1 VCDTQRTHDE
11 RTHDEMTHDEQYATH
26 DELQPD
32 TWMLEAVVTTS
43 PHSHLPSPLGPP
55 LPLLSVLA
63 ASSGDRSE
71 ASDTASGGDLLRAPG
86 GMPARGVPLPG
97 MPARGVPLPLDQ
109 RDSIRVH
116 RIPHAASGVIPAA
129 APCSS
134 LVVLHGQATTPIH
147 AQTLQDTATHMHR
160 HTRAHVHAAAQAG
173 PEADTVEA
181 EVELDQALSAPF
193 LDMAIAASSLPQLP
207 HVQHPQHE
215 APPPTPQS
223 GSQGHTITPPQS
235 GRRTHN
241 HAQGSGSREDS
252 QMLSLAFSRAA
263 GSTTCTTYY

>member
-1 VCDTQRTHDE
+1 
-11 RTHDEMTHDEQYATH
+11 M
-26 DELQPD
+26 LQ
-32 TWMLEAVVTTS
+32 AVVTTSPHSHVTS

-109 RDSIRVH
+109 RHSIGVH

-147 AQTLQDTATHMHR
+147 AQTLHAQTQQDTPTQIHR

-181 EVELDQALSAPF
+181 EVELDQALTAPF
-193 LDMAIAASSLPQLP
+193 LNTAIANTAIAASSLPHLS
-207 HVQHPQHE
+207 HVQHPQHQ
-215 APPPTPQS
+215 APPHTPQS
-223 GSQGHTITPPQS
+223 GSQGHTVTPLQR
-235 GRRTHN
+235 GRRTH
-241 HAQGSGSREDS
+241 HDAHGSGRREDS
-252 QMLSLAFSRAA
+252 QMLSLTFSRAA
-263 GSTTCTTYY
+263 GARCSYMHYASI